1 MIVVWDLYFGVAPI
15 AGVNRP
21 YRIDFTSGR
30 PPNPRPAYQP
40 ALSDRWYYWVK
51 ARSERGW
58 QGAGLARSGAGKRGR
73 YGAGADMERLMGR
86 EGETL

>member
-30 PPNPRPAYQP
+30 PPKPPPRIPASPFGPLVLLGESP
-40 ALSDRWYYWVK
+40 AR
-51 ARSERGW
+51 
-58 QGAGLARSGAGKRGR
+58 AGLARSGAGKRGWQ
-73 YGAGADMERLMGR
+73 GAGADMERLMGR